1 MNIDINSL
9 TIGQAK
15 ELAALFGGA
24 AREEAKPNPH
34 LGKVCLIRT
43 YASGVH
49 CGILI
54 DQQGRQVELKDA
66 RRLWKWQVKDNAG
79 ISLSDIAIH
88 GVGRESKICAI
99 VPQMTILDAI
109 EILPL
114 SDDAKTSIVNTEVY
128 KP

>member
-1 MNIDINSL
+1 MTININDL

-15 ELAALFGGA
+15 ELAALFGA
-24 AREEAKPNPH
+24 AEQKNQNPH
-34 LGKVCLIRT
+34 IGKVCLIRT

-49 CGILI
+49 CGLLI

-88 GVGRESKICAI
+88 GVGSESRICAT
-99 VPQMTILDAI
+99 VPQMTILDAL
-109 EILPL
+109 EIIPM
-114 SDDAKTSIVNTEVY
+114 SEKAITSIVNTEDY